1 MIDSSILSSPLI
13 KEVHE
18 KFCEFELRLRKT
30 AEVAQQRVDT
40 LEHRIHET
48 KSQLEENRTLHAVQ
62 QSLIA
67 TQRALILSLQDD
79 LVNMT
84 VVAAFHST

>member
-1 MIDSSILSSPLI
+1 MIDSCILLSPLI

-30 AEVAQQRVDT
+30 AEGAQHRVDT
-40 LEHRIHET
+40 LEHRIRET
-48 KSQLEENRTLHAVQ
+48 ESQLKENWTLHTVQ

-67 TQRALILSLQDD
+67 TQRALIQSLQDD
-79 LVNMT
+79 LANMT
-84 VVAAFHST
+84 ARQCS